1 MKKTIFSAQSIFFI
15 VFLMVASAAAQ
26 PPPPPPGSPA
36 SSSSYNPQSGPSNS
50 ISGFIFDADTRIP
63 LSDVYVELQTDT
75 YATLRRIKT
84 DGSGR
89 YVFTGIK
96 SGQFKIRVLPVRTNY
111 LEETQDV
118 DVVNYQIGSTVTS
131 DSVYLDFYLKID
143 KRKAGFG
150 DPSVTGAVFA
160 QDVPSEA
167 RSLYKKSLNYFK
179 SAKEEQT
186 GFETLKKAIDLYP
199 TYYDAL
205 NQMGLEH
212 VKRKQYFEALP
223 YLVRAIDI
231 NKRSF
236 SSFYLLGLAA
246 YNLKQMNEAAEAFR
260 ATTVINPQSFNAF
273 LQYGMVLR
281 INNNLKE
288 SEQALLKAQSLLK
301 DSASPE
307 VCWQLALLY
316 DKLKRYEDAAKELEK
331 YLKLMPDA
339 ENSQQIKMLI
349 TQMREKAKTS

>member
-1 MKKTIFSAQSIFFI
+1 MKKTIFSARSIFFI
-15 VFLMVASAAAQ
+15 IFLLAASVAAQ
-26 PPPPPPGSPA
+26 
-36 SSSSYNPQSGPSNS
+36 QTGPTNS
-50 ISGFIFDADTRIP
+50 ISGFIFDAQSRTP
-63 LSDVYVELQTDT
+63 VPDVYVELQTDT
-75 YATLRRIKT
+75 FSTIRRIKT

-89 YVFTGIK
+89 YTFVGMNSGNFRIK
-96 SGQFKIRVLPVRTNY
+96 VNPYRTNY
-111 LEETQDV
+111 MEETEDV
-118 DVVNYQIGSTVTS
+118 EIVNYRLGPTITS
-131 DSVYLDFYLKID
+131 DAVYRDFYLKID
-143 KRKAGFG
+143 KRKANLG
-150 DPSVTGAVFA
+150 DANVTGAVFA

-167 RSLYKKSLNYFK
+167 RNLYKKSFNYFK
-179 SAKEEQT
+179 DAKEEQL
-186 GFETLKKAIDLYP
+186 GFEALKKAIEIFP

-205 NQMGLEH
+205 NQIGIEY

-223 YLVRAIDI
+223 YLVRAIEV
-231 NKRSF
+231 NQRSF

-260 ATTVINPQSFNAF
+260 ATTVINPQSSNAF

-301 DSASPE
+301 DTPSPQ

-331 YLKLMPDA
+331 YLKLDPTA
-339 ENSQQIKMLI
+339 ENAAQVKILIK
-349 TQMREKAKTS
+349 QMREKAKTS